1 MNENIHPAEATK
13 KLFLLDAFALIYRGY
28 FALNA
33 NGKFNPINSKGVDTS
48 AILGFTN
55 TLMEVLQKQKPT
67 HIAVVF
73 DMAGPTQR
81 HEDFTEYKANRE
93 EMPDAIKI
101 SIPYIKD
108 IIKAFK
114 IPVLESEGYE
124 ADDVIGT
131 LAKKA
136 EQQGFVTYMM
146 TPDKDFGQLVSENI
160 FIYKPGRFGNE
171 AEVLGV
177 KEVCEKFEVENPSQV
192 IDILG
197 LWGDAVDNIP
207 GIPGVGEKTAKQLI
221 KQFGSMENMLQNT
234 SELKGKLKE
243 KVEANVEQALMSK
256 KLATILLDA
265 PVDFKEEDLILE
277 EPDKDKVLE
286 IFSELEFRTLAK
298 RVLGKEIGSTA
309 MTPAAVAAVNKN
321 GQSDLFAQGEIQSE
335 NENDSGAEIKLEDF
349 KTIETVSHNYI
360 VLNDEN
366 EIRSLAEK
374 IKTKK
379 EFCFD
384 TETTGLDSLTAEIVG
399 MSISIKAHEAYYIP
413 FSENKEEVMKKLSWL
428 QDIFEDHSIM
438 KIGQNIKYDYSI
450 LKNYGIALKGKLF
463 DTMLAH
469 YLIEPDK
476 KHGMDFLAE
485 SFLNYSPVS
494 IEDLIGKKGAAQG
507 NMREVP
513 LEQIKEYAAEDADVT
528 YQLKEIFAPE
538 IEKENFTSLFFEI
551 ETPLITVLSEMER
564 QGVKIDKQMLNDYS
578 AKLDGEAKELEKD
591 IFRLATTEFNIDS
604 PKQMGQIL
612 FEILKIDE
620 KAKKTKTGQ
629 YATGEEILSKL
640 VDKHEIIPK
649 ILEYREVKKLKSTY
663 VDALP
668 EMINSATGK
677 VHTNYMQ
684 AIAATGRLSS
694 NNPNLQNI
702 PIRSERGK
710 YIRKAF
716 IPTDENHVILSAD
729 YSQVELRI
737 IAALA
742 NDENMIQAFQNKID
756 IHTAT
761 AAKVFNVEIAEV
773 TKDMRS
779 RAKAVNFGII
789 YGQTAFGLS
798 QTLSIPQKEAKEI
811 IDSYFAQY
819 PAIKEYISGNIQK
832 AHKDG
837 FVKTIMGRRRQLPD
851 IHSGNATVR
860 GFAERNAINAPI
872 QGSAADI
879 IKIAMINIH
888 KSLCE
893 QEFKSKMILQVHDE
907 LVFDVPKNE
916 VERLKIVVKDKME
929 NAVKLSVPLE
939 VEMNTGSNWLEAH

>member
-321 GQSDLFAQGEIQSE
+321 GQSDLFGQAEEETPAQEE
-335 NENDSGAEIKLEDF
+335 MKFEDF
-349 KTIETVSHNYI
+349 KTIETVAHNYI
-360 VLNDEN
+360 VLNDEI

-384 TETTGLDSLTAEIVG
+384 TETTGLDSLIAEIVG
-399 MSISIKAHEAYYIP
+399 MSISIKSHEAFYIP
-413 FSENKEEVMKKLSWL
+413 FSENKEEVIKKLSWVK
-428 QDIFEDHSIM
+428 DIFEDDSIM

-450 LKNYGIALKGKLF
+450 LKNYGIELKGKLF

-485 SFLNYSPVS
+485 SFLNYRPVS

-612 FEILKIDE
+612 FEILKIDD

-668 EMINSATGK
+668 EMINPATGK

-716 IPTDENHVILSAD
+716 IPSDENHVLLSAD

-879 IKIAMINIH
+879 IKMAMINIH

-893 QEFKSKMILQVHDE
+893 QNFKSKMILQVHDE
-907 LVFDVPKNE
+907 LVFDVPINE
-916 VERLKIVVKDKME
+916 VESLKSLVKDKME
-929 NAVKLSVPLE
+929 NAIKLTVPLE
-939 VEMNTGSNWLEAH
+939 VEMNTGANWLEAH

>member
-1 MNENIHPAEATK
+1 MNEK
-13 KLFLLDAFALIYRGY
+13 KLYLLDAFALIYRGY

-33 NGKFNPINSKGVDTS
+33 NSKFTPVNSKGFDTS

-73 DMAGPTQR
+73 DTAAPTQR
-81 HEDFTEYKANRE
+81 HEEFTDYKANRE
-93 EMPDAIKI
+93 EMPDVIRD
-101 SIPYIKD
+101 SIPWIKE

-114 IPVLESEGYE
+114 IPVIESDGFE

-136 EQQGFVTYMM
+136 EQKGFKTFMM

-171 AEVLGV
+171 AEVLGI

-221 KQFGSMENMLQNT
+221 KQFGSVENILQNT

-243 KVEANVEQALMSK
+243 KVESHREQALLSK
-256 KLATILLDA
+256 KLATIIIDA
-265 PVDFKEEDLILE
+265 PVELKEDELILE
-277 EPDKDKVLE
+277 EPDKEKILE
-286 IFSELEFRTLAK
+286 LFSELEFRTLAK
-298 RVLGKEIGSTA
+298 RILGKEIGSA
-309 MTPAAVAAVNKN
+309 NMTPVAVTAAKST
-321 GQSDLFAQGEIQSE
+321 GQADLFQSE
-335 NENDSGAEIKLEDF
+335 SDPSVQLQDDSETMVQDF
-349 KTIETVSHNYI
+349 QTIENTNHTYF
-360 VLNDEN
+360 VLQTEN
-366 EIRSLAEK
+366 EIGELTEK
-374 IKTKK
+374 IKNKK

-384 TETTGLDSLTAEIVG
+384 TETTGLDSITAEIVG
-399 MSISIKAHEAYYIP
+399 MSLCIQKHEAYYIP
-413 FSENKEEVMKKLSWL
+413 FSENKEEVLKTLSWVK
-428 QDIFEDHSIM
+428 DIFEDSSIL
-438 KIGQNIKYDYSI
+438 KIGQNIKYDLAI
-450 LKNYGIALKGKLF
+450 LKNYGIEIKGKLF

-469 YLIEPDK
+469 YILEPDK
-476 KHGMDFLAE
+476 KHGMDYLSE
-485 SFLNYSPVS
+485 TFLNYRPVS
-494 IEDLIGKKGAAQG
+494 IETLIGKKNAAQG
-507 NMREVP
+507 NMRDVP

-528 YQLKEIFAPE
+528 FQLKEIFEPD
-538 IEKENFTSLFFEI
+538 IENQNFSKLFFEI
-551 ETPLITVLSEMER
+551 ETPLIPVLADMER
-564 QGVKIDKQMLNDYS
+564 EGVCIDKKMLNEYS
-578 AKLDGEAKELEKD
+578 VKLEGEAKELENAIYELSGTK
-591 IFRLATTEFNIDS
+591 FNIDS

-612 FEILKIDE
+612 FDVLKIDE

-629 YATGEEILSKL
+629 YATGEDVLQKL
-640 VDKHEIIPK
+640 ADKHPIIEK
-649 ILEYREVKKLKSTY
+649 ILEYREVRKLKSTY

-668 EMINSATGK
+668 EMINEKTGR
-677 VHTNYMQ
+677 VHTSYMQ
-684 AIAATGRLSS
+684 AVAATGRLSS
-694 NNPNLQNI
+694 NHPNLQNI
-702 PIRSERGK
+702 PIRTERGK

-716 IPTDENHVILSAD
+716 IPSDENHVLLSAD

-742 NDENMIQAFQNKID
+742 KDENMIHAFKNKLD

-761 AAKVFNVEIAEV
+761 AAKVFNVSPEEV

-798 QTLSIPQKEAKEI
+798 QTLGIPQKEAKEI

-819 PAIKEYISGNIQK
+819 PAIREYITGSIQK
-832 AHKDG
+832 AHQTG
-837 FVKTIMGRRRQLPD
+837 EVKTILGRRRLLPD

-879 IKIAMINIH
+879 IKIAMIQIH
-888 KSLCE
+888 QTLKEEKLNT
-893 QEFKSKMILQVHDE
+893 KMILQVHDE

-916 VERLKIVVKDKME
+916 VERIKELVKIKME
-929 NAVKLSVPLE
+929 NAVELEVPLE
-939 VEMNTGSNWLEAH
+939 VEMNTGTNWLEAH

>member
-1 MNENIHPAEATK
+1 MNENSHPAEATK

-131 LAKKA
+131 IAKKA
-136 EQQGFVTYMM
+136 EQKGFVTYMM

-243 KVEANVEQALMSK
+243 KVEAHVEQALMSK

-298 RVLGKEIGSTA
+298 RVLGKEIGSAA
-309 MTPAAVAAVNKN
+309 MTPAAVTAVNKN
-321 GQSDLFAQGEIQSE
+321 GQSDLFGQGEVETPAQE
-335 NENDSGAEIKLEDF
+335 EMKFEDF
-349 KTIETVSHNYI
+349 KTIETVAHNYI

-366 EIRSLAEK
+366 EIRSLTEK

-399 MSISIKAHEAYYIP
+399 MSISIKAHEAFYIP
-413 FSENKEEVMKKLSWL
+413 FSENKEEVIKKLSWVK
-428 QDIFEDHSIM
+428 DIFEDDSIM

-450 LKNYGIALKGKLF
+450 LKNYGIELKGKLF

-485 SFLNYSPVS
+485 SFLSYRPVS

-513 LEQIKEYAAEDADVT
+513 LEQIKEYASEDADVT

-564 QGVKIDKQMLNDYS
+564 QGVKIDKQMLNEYS
-578 AKLDGEAKELEKD
+578 AKLEGEAKELEKD

-612 FEILKIDE
+612 FEILKIDD

-640 VDKHEIIPK
+640 ADKHEIIPK

-668 EMINSATGK
+668 EMINPATGK
-677 VHTNYMQ
+677 VYTNYMQ

-716 IPTDENHVILSAD
+716 IPSDENHVLLSAD

-742 NDENMIQAFQNKID
+742 NDENMIQAFQNKLD

-761 AAKVFNVEIAEV
+761 AAKVFNVELTEV

-879 IKIAMINIH
+879 VKIAMINIH

-916 VERLKIVVKDKME
+916 VESLKVLVKDKME
-929 NAVKLSVPLE
+929 NAVKLAVPLE
-939 VEMNTGSNWLEAH
+939 VEMNTGNNWLEAH

>member
-1 MNENIHPAEATK
+1 MNEK

-33 NGKFNPINSKGVDTS
+33 NGKFNPINSKGIDTS

-101 SIPYIKD
+101 SIPYIKE

-131 LAKKA
+131 IAKKA
-136 EQQGFVTYMM
+136 EQKGFITYMM

-243 KVEANVEQALMSK
+243 KVESHVEQALMSK

-265 PVDFKEEDLILE
+265 PVEFKEEDLILE

-298 RVLGKEIGSTA
+298 RILGKEIGSTA

-321 GQSDLFAQGEIQSE
+321 GQSDLFGQSE
-335 NENDSGAEIKLEDF
+335 PETSPQEELVLEDF
-349 KTIETVSHNYI
+349 KTIETVPHEYF
-360 VLNDEN
+360 VLNEEN
-366 EIRSLAEK
+366 EIRSLADK

-384 TETTGLDSLTAEIVG
+384 TETTGLDSLMAEIVG
-399 MSISIKAHEAYYIP
+399 MSISIKSHEAYYIP
-413 FSENKEEVMKKLSWL
+413 FSENKEEVMKKLSWVK
-428 QDIFEDHSIM
+428 DVFEDDSIM

-450 LKNYGIALKGKLF
+450 LKNYGIELKGRLF

-485 SFLNYSPVS
+485 SFLGYRPVS

-528 YQLKEIFAPE
+528 FQLKEIFAPE
-538 IEKENFTSLFFEI
+538 IEKGEFTSLFFEI

-578 AKLDGEAKELEKD
+578 TKLELEAKELEKD
-591 IFRLATTEFNIDS
+591 IFKLATTEFNIDS
-604 PKQMGQIL
+604 PKQLGQIL
-612 FEILKIDE
+612 FEILKIDD

-668 EMINSATGK
+668 EMINPSTGK

-716 IPTDENHVILSAD
+716 IPSDENHVLLSAD

-742 NDENMIQAFQNKID
+742 NDENMIQAFQNKLD

-761 AAKVFNVEIAEV
+761 AAKVFNVEITDV

-779 RAKAVNFGII
+779 SAKAVNFGII

-798 QTLSIPQKEAKEI
+798 QTLNIPQKEAKEI

-819 PAIKEYISGNIQK
+819 PAIKEYISGNIKK

-837 FVKTIMGRRRQLPD
+837 FVKTIKGRKRQLPD

-893 QEFKSKMILQVHDE
+893 GDFKSKMILQVHDE

-916 VERLKIVVKDKME
+916 VERLKILVKEKME
-929 NAVKLSVPLE
+929 NAIELTVPLE
-939 VEMNTGSNWLEAH
+939 VEMNTGTNWLEAH

>member
-1 MNENIHPAEATK
+1 MNEK
-13 KLFLLDAFALIYRGY
+13 KLYLLDAFALIYRGY

-33 NGKFNPINSKGVDTS
+33 NSKFTPVNSKGFDTS

-73 DMAGPTQR
+73 DTAAPTQR
-81 HEDFTEYKANRE
+81 HEEFSDYKANRE
-93 EMPDAIKI
+93 EMPDVIRD
-101 SIPYIKD
+101 SIPWIKE

-114 IPVLESEGYE
+114 IPVIESDGFE

-136 EQQGFVTYMM
+136 EQKGFKTFMM

-171 AEVLGV
+171 AEVLGI

-221 KQFGSMENMLQNT
+221 KQFGSVENILQNT

-243 KVEANVEQALMSK
+243 KVESHREQALLSK
-256 KLATILLDA
+256 KLATIIIDA
-265 PVDFKEEDLILE
+265 PVELKEDELILE
-277 EPDKDKVLE
+277 EPDKEKILE
-286 IFSELEFRTLAK
+286 LFSELEFRTLAK
-298 RVLGKEIGSTA
+298 RILGKEIGSA
-309 MTPAAVAAVNKN
+309 NMTPVAVTAAKST
-321 GQSDLFAQGEIQSE
+321 GQADLFQSE
-335 NENDSGAEIKLEDF
+335 SDPSVQLQDESETMVQDF
-349 KTIETVSHNYI
+349 QTIENTNHTYV
-360 VLNDEN
+360 VLQTEN
-366 EIRSLAEK
+366 EIRELTEK
-374 IKTKK
+374 IKNKK

-384 TETTGLDSLTAEIVG
+384 TETTGLDSITAEIVG
-399 MSISIKAHEAYYIP
+399 MSLCIQKHEAYYIP
-413 FSENKEEVMKKLSWL
+413 FSENKQEILKTLSWVK
-428 QDIFEDHSIM
+428 DIFEDPSIL
-438 KIGQNIKYDYSI
+438 KIGQNIKYDLAI
-450 LKNYGIALKGKLF
+450 LKNYGIEIKGKLF

-469 YLIEPDK
+469 YILEPDK
-476 KHGMDFLAE
+476 KHGMDYLSE
-485 SFLNYSPVS
+485 TFLNYRPVS
-494 IEDLIGKKGAAQG
+494 IETLIGKKNAAQG
-507 NMREVP
+507 NMRDVP

-528 YQLKEIFAPE
+528 FQLKEIFAPD
-538 IEKENFTSLFFEI
+538 IENQNFSKLFFEI
-551 ETPLITVLSEMER
+551 ETPLIPVLADMER
-564 QGVKIDKQMLNDYS
+564 EGVCIDKKMLNEYS
-578 AKLDGEAKELEKD
+578 VKLEGEAKELENAIYELSGTK
-591 IFRLATTEFNIDS
+591 FNIDS

-612 FEILKIDE
+612 FDVLKIDE

-629 YATGEEILSKL
+629 YATGEGVLQKL
-640 VDKHEIIPK
+640 ADKHPIIEK
-649 ILEYREVKKLKSTY
+649 ILEYREVRKLKSTY

-668 EMINSATGK
+668 EMINEKTGR
-677 VHTNYMQ
+677 VHTSYMQ
-684 AIAATGRLSS
+684 AVAATGRLSS

-702 PIRSERGK
+702 PIRTERGK

-716 IPTDENHVILSAD
+716 IPSDENHVLLSAD

-742 NDENMIQAFQNKID
+742 KDENMIHAFKNKLD

-761 AAKVFNVEIAEV
+761 AAKVFNVSPEEV

-798 QTLSIPQKEAKEI
+798 QTLGIPQKEAKEI

-819 PAIKEYISGNIQK
+819 PAIREYITGSIQK
-832 AHKDG
+832 AHQTG
-837 FVKTIMGRRRQLPD
+837 EVKTILGRRRLLPD

-879 IKIAMINIH
+879 IKIAMIQIH
-888 KSLCE
+888 QTLKEEKLNT
-893 QEFKSKMILQVHDE
+893 KMILQVHDE

-916 VERLKIVVKDKME
+916 VERIKELVKIKME
-929 NAVKLSVPLE
+929 NAVELEVPLE
-939 VEMNTGSNWLEAH
+939 VEMNTGTNWLEAH

>member
-1 MNENIHPAEATK
+1 MNENSHPAEATK

-131 LAKKA
+131 IAKKA
-136 EQQGFVTYMM
+136 EQKGFVTYMM

-243 KVEANVEQALMSK
+243 KVEAHVEQALMSK

-265 PVDFKEEDLILE
+265 PVEFKEEDLILE

-298 RVLGKEIGSTA
+298 RVLGKEIGSAA

-321 GQSDLFAQGEIQSE
+321 GQSDLFGQGEVETPAQE
-335 NENDSGAEIKLEDF
+335 EMKFEDF
-349 KTIETVSHNYI
+349 KTIETVAHNYI

-366 EIRSLAEK
+366 EIRSLTEK

-399 MSISIKAHEAYYIP
+399 MSISIKAHEAFYIP
-413 FSENKEEVMKKLSWL
+413 FSENKEEVIKKLSWVK
-428 QDIFEDHSIM
+428 DIFEDDSIM

-450 LKNYGIALKGKLF
+450 LKNYGIELKGKLF

-485 SFLNYSPVS
+485 SFLSYRPVS

-513 LEQIKEYAAEDADVT
+513 LEQIKEYASEDADVT

-564 QGVKIDKQMLNDYS
+564 QGVKIDKQMLNEYS
-578 AKLDGEAKELEKD
+578 AKLEGEAKELEKD

-612 FEILKIDE
+612 FEILKIDD

-640 VDKHEIIPK
+640 ADKHEIIPK

-668 EMINSATGK
+668 EMINPATGK

-716 IPTDENHVILSAD
+716 IPSDENHVLLSAD

-742 NDENMIQAFQNKID
+742 NDENMIQAFQNKLD

-761 AAKVFNVEIAEV
+761 AAKVFNVELTEV

-879 IKIAMINIH
+879 VKIAMINIH

-916 VERLKIVVKDKME
+916 VESLKVLVKDKME
-929 NAVKLSVPLE
+929 NAVKLAVPLE
-939 VEMNTGSNWLEAH
+939 VEMNTGNNWLEAH

>member
-1 MNENIHPAEATK
+1 MNENAHPAEATK

-33 NGKFNPINSKGVDTS
+33 NGKFNPINSKGMDTS

-73 DMAGPTQR
+73 DTAAPTQR
-81 HEDFTEYKANRE
+81 HEDFTDYKANRE
-93 EMPDAIKI
+93 EMPDAIRI
-101 SIPYIKD
+101 AIPYIKD
-108 IIKAFK
+108 IIKAFR
-114 IPVLESEGYE
+114 IPVIESDGFE

-136 EQQGFVTYMM
+136 EKNGFVTYMM

-171 AEVLGV
+171 AEVMGV
-177 KEVCEKFEVENPSQV
+177 KEVCEKFEVENPLQV

-207 GIPGVGEKTAKQLI
+207 GIPGVGEKTAKQMI
-221 KQFGSMENMLQNT
+221 KQFGSIENMLQNT
-234 SELKGKLKE
+234 SELKGKMKE
-243 KVEANVEQALMSK
+243 KVESHVDQALMSK
-256 KLATILLDA
+256 KLATIIIDA
-265 PVDFKEEDLILE
+265 PVEFKEDELILE

-286 IFSELEFRTLAK
+286 LFSELEFRTLAK
-298 RVLGKEIGSTA
+298 RVLGKEIGSAA
-309 MTPAAVAAVNKN
+309 MTPAAAASINKSGQVNIF
-321 GQSDLFAQGEIQSE
+321 GQGEPETSAQE
-335 NENDSGAEIKLEDF
+335 EIVFEDF
-349 KTIETVSHNYI
+349 KTIETTPHHYI
-360 VLNDEN
+360 LLQEEN
-366 EIRSLAEK
+366 EIFSLIHK
-374 IKTKK
+374 IKEKK

-399 MSISIKAHEAYYIP
+399 LSLSIQSHEAYYLP
-413 FSENKEEVMKKLSWL
+413 FSENKEEVIRKLSPFKE
-428 QDIFEDHSIM
+428 IFEDDSIM

-450 LKNYGIALKGKLF
+450 LKNYGIELKGKLF

-476 KHGMDFLAE
+476 KHGMDFLSE
-485 SFLNYSPVS
+485 SYLNYRPVS

-513 LEQIKEYAAEDADVT
+513 LEQIKDYAAEDADVT
-528 YQLKEIFAPE
+528 YQLKDIFAPQ
-538 IEKENFTSLFFEI
+538 IEQENFSSLFFEI
-551 ETPLITVLSEMER
+551 ETPLIPVLSEMER
-564 QGVKIDKQMLNDYS
+564 QGVKIDKEMLNEYS
-578 AKLDGEAKELEKD
+578 SKLENEAKELEKE
-591 IFRLATTEFNIDS
+591 IFKLATTEFNIDS
-604 PKQMGQIL
+604 PKQMGQVL
-612 FEILKIDE
+612 FEVLKIDE

-629 YATGEEILSKL
+629 YATGEDVLSKL
-640 VDKHEIIPK
+640 ADKHEIIPK

-668 EMINSATGK
+668 EMINPSTGK

-684 AIAATGRLSS
+684 AVAATGRLSS

-716 IPTDENHVILSAD
+716 IPSDENHVLLSAD

-742 NDENMIQAFQNKID
+742 KDENMIQAFRDKLD

-761 AAKVFNVEIAEV
+761 AAKVFNVAITEV

-798 QTLSIPQKEAKEI
+798 QTLAIPQKEAKEI

-819 PAIKEYISGNIQK
+819 PAIREYITGNIQK
-832 AHKDG
+832 AHQDG

-879 IKIAMINIH
+879 IKMAMIDIH
-888 KSLCE
+888 HALRKDGF
-893 QEFKSKMILQVHDE
+893 QSKMILQVHDE

-916 VERLKIVVKDKME
+916 VERLKLLVKEKME
-929 NAVKLSVPLE
+929 KAIELAVPLE
-939 VEMNTGSNWLEAH
+939 VEMNTGMNWLEAH

>member
-1 MNENIHPAEATK
+1 MNENNHPAEATK

-136 EQQGFVTYMM
+136 EQKGFVTYMM

-177 KEVCEKFEVENPSQV
+177 KEVCEKFEVENPLQV

-234 SELKGKLKE
+234 AELKGKLKE

-265 PVDFKEEDLILE
+265 PVEFKEEDLILE

-286 IFSELEFRTLAK
+286 LFSELEFRTLAK
-298 RVLGKEIGSTA
+298 RILGKEIGSAA

-321 GQSDLFAQGEIQSE
+321 GQSDLFGQGEVEAPTQE
-335 NENDSGAEIKLEDF
+335 EMKFEDF
-349 KTIETVSHNYI
+349 KTIETVAHNYI

-366 EIRSLAEK
+366 EIRSLTEK

-399 MSISIKAHEAYYIP
+399 MSISIKAHEAFYIP
-413 FSENKEEVMKKLSWL
+413 FSENKEEVMKKLSWVK
-428 QDIFEDHSIM
+428 DIFEDDSIL

-450 LKNYGIALKGKLF
+450 LKNYGIELKGKLF

-476 KHGMDFLAE
+476 KHGMDFLSE
-485 SFLNYSPVS
+485 SFLNYRPVS
-494 IEDLIGKKGAAQG
+494 ITDLIGKKGAEQG

-528 YQLKEIFAPE
+528 FQLKEIFAPE

-551 ETPLITVLSEMER
+551 ETPLIPVLSTMER

-578 AKLDGEAKELEKD
+578 AKLEGEAKELEKD

-612 FEILKIDE
+612 FEILKIDD

-668 EMINSATGK
+668 EMINPATGK

-716 IPTDENHVILSAD
+716 IPSDENHVLLSAD

-742 NDENMIQAFQNKID
+742 NDENMIQAFQNKLD

-761 AAKVFNVEIAEV
+761 AAKVFNVELAEV

-837 FVKTIMGRRRQLPD
+837 FVKTIMGRRRQLPE

-879 IKIAMINIH
+879 VKIAMINIH

-916 VERLKIVVKDKME
+916 VESLKILVKDKME
-929 NAVKLSVPLE
+929 NAIKLSVPLE
-939 VEMNTGSNWLEAH
+939 VEMNTGDNWLEAH